1 MDDGLKARLREF
13 GADKGL
19 ARLGDSFVNLVY
31 SAAKTK
37 SQGKPA
43 GEKVPDRVLS
53 ESLRLADLPIPVR
66 LDHGERGDVVE
77 AVLGYAW
84 MHGMLTLEEAVET
97 VRQTRVLQDFQS
109 IALER
114 DLSARAFSKLLKMA
128 FGRIME
134 AEGNA
139 RAGA

>member
-1 MDDGLKARLREF
+1 VDDDLKARLREF

-19 ARLGDSFVNLVY
+19 ARLGDSFVNLVF

-37 SQGKPA
+37 TQGKPA

-53 ESLRLADLPIPVR
+53 ESLRIADLPIPAR

-84 MHGMLTLEEAVET
+84 IHEMLTLEEAVEM
-97 VRQTRVLQDFQS
+97 VRQTMVLQDFQS
-109 IALER
+109 RALER
-114 DLSARAFSKLLKMA
+114 SLSARAFSKLLKVA
-128 FGRIME
+128 LGRIVE
-134 AEGNA
+134 ADGDAEA
-139 RAGA
+139 RA